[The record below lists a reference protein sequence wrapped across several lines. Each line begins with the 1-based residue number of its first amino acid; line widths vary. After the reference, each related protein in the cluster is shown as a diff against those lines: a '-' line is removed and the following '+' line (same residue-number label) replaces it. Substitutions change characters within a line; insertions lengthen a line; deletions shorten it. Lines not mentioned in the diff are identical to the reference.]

1 MCDNFNMA
9 YEKRHSRSL
18 FTFCLGN
25 RLSKLL
31 KSFAH
36 HWEGTLYLT
45 EHGKSRSKDLKLEIL
60 IWKTT
65 FVQVHRESS
74 TERNRSTKIRLG
86 REKNLVSD
94 LYNKILNLEKKEK
107 EFICT
112 FNIYISG
119 IYGRVNQTAKFDLS

>member
-31 KSFAH
+31 KSFAR
-36 HWEGTLYLT
+36 HWKEMLYLT
-45 EHGKSRSKDLKLEIL
+45 EYGKSRSKDLKLEIL

-74 TERNRSTKIRLG
+74 TTERNRSTKIRLG
-86 REKNLVSD
+86 REKNFLSD
-94 LYNKILNLEKKEK
+94 LCNKILNLEKKGK
-107 EFICT
+107 NLFAHL
-112 FNIYISG
+112 IYIYKWNLWS
-119 IYGRVNQTAKFDLS
+119 S